1 MALDDE
7 TASFDPTGL
16 ASAPRAPF
24 ALGDAAAAATAAA
37 VASSL
42 LAPEAALA
50 KGGEYGVVEGKVV
63 SLIHP
68 LVMGSVFLCSLG
80 AGYTGL
86 QWRRTRTLGAEISDA
101 KKALKAPQAAL
112 AALTAALVPQ
122 MQKGEDWARSCHIG
136 FNGLATALFAW
147 QITTGW
153 GITEK
158 VLQKGA
164 YWLAPGF

>member
-1 MALDDE
+1 MLLRVILVA
-7 TASFDPTGL
+7 GV
-16 ASAPRAPF
+16 ASAFTAPF

-86 QWRRTRTLGAEISDA
+86 QWRRTRTLGADISEA
-101 KKALKAPQAAL
+101 KKALKAPQAA
-112 AALTAALVPQ
+112 
-122 MQKGEDWARSCHIG
+122 
-136 FNGLATALFAW
+136 
-147 QITTGW
+147 
-153 GITEK
+153 
-158 VLQKGA
+158 
-164 YWLAPGF
+164 